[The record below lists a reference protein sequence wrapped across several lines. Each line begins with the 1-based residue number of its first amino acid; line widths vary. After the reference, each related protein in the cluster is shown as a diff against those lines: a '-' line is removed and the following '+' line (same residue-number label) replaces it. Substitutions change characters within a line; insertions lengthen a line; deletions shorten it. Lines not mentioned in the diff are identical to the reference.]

1 MRTHLPILMIVL
13 IFLWTAISVQAAGLL
28 IPTDRSL
35 PPLALQSQTI
45 KVAIDGQIAQTT
57 IEQAYMNATS
67 HVIEAEYV
75 FPLPSGAAVSDFSM
89 WIGDKKLKGETIPAA
104 KAKKTYEQIVARL
117 RDPAL
122 LEYVDRDVWKVRVFP
137 IPPHGVQK
145 IEIKY
150 TQVLG
155 TTGDLVSYEFPLQG
169 AKTPGDAPGSFSLVA
184 TIKSDHPLGPI
195 YSPTH
200 EVSID
205 RKGEREAI
213 VGYETHSLINSK
225 NFLLYY
231 APKSGDVGFSLLTN
245 RPHRDEPGYFVLLLN
260 PKTEVVEQP
269 IPRDLVLV
277 VDVSGSMNGE
287 KIAQA
292 KGTLKAAL
300 DTLREDD
307 RFALVRFATVVD
319 SYRDR
324 LTKANPENTQHA
336 REWIES
342 IEAVGGTDIAGGLEA
357 ALALREPQTEKGRT
371 FQILLISDGVPT
383 VGTTDPKKILQTLE
397 AKNSHATRVFSFGVG
412 FDVDTY
418 LLDQLSESTR
428 AATTYVRPDENLEVK
443 ASALLAKIKNPVRS
457 DLKLETIPVGDD
469 HAANTELVKLS
480 ETYPP
485 KLPDLFAGDQLQIV
499 GRYSGSGKI
508 RFVLHSK
515 TGNKAESHTYDAE
528 LPARATDRD
537 FVATIWAR
545 RKIGYLL
552 DQIRL
557 NGESRELKEEIVK
570 LATKFGVATPYTSW
584 LVVPDESGFANQQTI
599 PHSNSMGHPGSFNQP
614 HHGLQMMSTTG
625 GGMGG
630 GMGGGAI
637 SAATKL
643 DATAHAPAD
652 NASKAPISAKKTT
665 RAEAAASAKF
675 AATNAQSQLP
685 ARMVNGSDAMSQM
698 FVQQM
703 RETSGRRAVDVAQAL
718 ADLKTTVRE
727 GARSERV
734 RVIADKRFHNLD
746 GVWVDDSVVEKAPRV
761 RVKFVGEGYFK
772 LFEKHPELKEILALG
787 DRIVWRSPAGSTV
800 LIDDEGEETLSDAAI
815 NQLFQSK

>member
-1 MRTHLPILMIVL
+1 MRAHLPFFMMML

-35 PPLALQSQTI
+35 PPLALQSQSV

-57 IEQAYMNATS
+57 VQQSYLNSTS
-67 HVIEAEYV
+67 RELEAEYV
-75 FPLPSGAAVSDFSM
+75 FPLPRGAAVSDFSM
-89 WIGDKKLKGETIPAA
+89 WIGDKKLKGETLPAA

-155 TTGDLVSYEFPLQG
+155 AIGDLVSYEFPLHG

-184 TIKSDHPLGPI
+184 KIKSDHPLGPI
-195 YSPTH
+195 YSPSH

-205 RKGEREAI
+205 RKGEREAV
-213 VGYETHSLINSK
+213 VGFETHSLVNSK

-231 APKSGDVGFSLLTN
+231 SPKSGDVGFSLLAN
-245 RPHRDEPGYFVLLLN
+245 RPHRDEPGYFVLLLS
-260 PKTEVVEQP
+260 PKPQVAERS
-269 IPRDLVLV
+269 IPRDLVLL
-277 VDVSGSMNGE
+277 VDASGSMNGE
-287 KIAQA
+287 KMTQA
-292 KGTLKAAL
+292 KGTLNAAL
-300 DTLREDD
+300 ATLREND
-307 RFALVRFATVVD
+307 RFAIVRFATVVD

-324 LTKANPENTQHA
+324 LAKANPENIQHA

-342 IEAVGGTDIAGGLEA
+342 IDAVGGTDIAGGLEA
-357 ALALREPQTEKGRT
+357 ALALREPQAQQERT

-383 VGTTDPKKILQTLE
+383 VGTTDVKKILQTVE
-397 AKNSHATRVFSFGVG
+397 SKNSHATRVFSFGVG
-412 FDVDTY
+412 YDVDTY

-443 ASALLAKIKNPVRS
+443 ASAILAKIKNPVRS
-457 DLKLETIPVGDD
+457 DLKLETITVGGDD
-469 HAANTELVKLS
+469 ASKTEPVKLS

-515 TGNKAESHTYDAE
+515 TGDKSESHTFDAD
-528 LPARATDRD
+528 LPARETERE

-557 NGESRELKEEIVK
+557 NGVNKELEDEIVK

-584 LVVPDESGFANQQTI
+584 LVVPDESGFVNQPTNLFS
-599 PHSNSMGHPGSFNQP
+599 HSMGHPGSFNQS
-614 HHGLQMMSTTG
+614 HQGFQMMSATG
-625 GGMGG
+625 GGMA
-630 GMGGGAI
+630 GMGRGAI
-637 SAATKL
+637 REVQPR
-643 DATAHAPAD
+643 DAVAHAPAD
-652 NASKAPISAKKTT
+652 DASKTPISAPKRT
-665 RAEAAASAKF
+665 RAVDAASAKS
-675 AATNAQSQLP
+675 AATNAQSQIA
-685 ARMVNGSDAMSQM
+685 ARMRDGSDTMSQM
-698 FVQQM
+698 FGQQM

-734 RVIADKRFHNLD
+734 RVIADKRFHNID
-746 GVWVDDSVVEKAPRV
+746 GVWIDDSVVEKSPRV
-761 RVKFVGEGYFK
+761 RVKFVGESYFK
-772 LFEKHPELKEILALG
+772 LLDKHPEIREILALG

-815 NQLFQSK
+815 DQLFQTK

>member
-1 MRTHLPILMIVL
+1 MRMHLPILMIVL

-28 IPTDRSL
+28 IPSDRSL
-35 PPLALQSQTI
+35 PPLALQSQTV

-57 IEQAYMNATS
+57 VEQAYLNSTS
-67 HVIEAEYV
+67 QVLEAEYV

-89 WIGDKKLKGETIPAA
+89 WIDGKKIKGETIPAA

-169 AKTPGDAPGSFSLVA
+169 AKTPGEAPGSFSLVA
-184 TIKSDHPLGPI
+184 KIKSDHPLGPI
-195 YSPTH
+195 YSPSH

-213 VGYETHSLINSK
+213 IGYETHSLVNSK

-231 APKSGDVGFSLLTN
+231 SPKSGDVGFSLLAN

-260 PKTEVVEQP
+260 PKTQIVERP

-292 KGTLKAAL
+292 KGALKAAL
-300 DTLREDD
+300 DTLRDDD

-324 LTKANPENTQHA
+324 LSQANPENIQHA
-336 REWIES
+336 REWIEA
-342 IEAVGGTDIAGGLEA
+342 IDAVGGTDIAGGLEA
-357 ALALREPQTEKGRT
+357 ALTLREPQAEQGRS

-383 VGTTDPKKILQTLE
+383 VGTTDTKKILKTVE

-428 AATTYVRPDENLEVK
+428 AATTYVRPGENLEVK

-457 DLKLETIPVGDD
+457 DLKLETIPVDGDD
-469 HAANTELVKLS
+469 AANTTLVKLS

-515 TGNKAESHTYDAE
+515 TGDKSESHTYDTE
-528 LPARATDRD
+528 LPARETERD

-557 NGESRELKEEIVK
+557 NGESRELKDEIVK

-584 LVVPDESGFANQQTI
+584 LVVPDETGFAAQQAV
-599 PHSNSMGHPGSFNQP
+599 PHANIMGHPGMSNQP
-614 HHGLQMMSTTG
+614 HQAGQTMNMMG
-625 GGMGG
+625 GGMAGMGG
-630 GMGGGAI
+630 GTVSDIRKRGAQP
-637 SAATKL
+637 SAGA
-643 DATAHAPAD
+643 A
-652 NASKAPISAKKTT
+652 NAPISAKKST

-675 AATNAQSQLP
+675 AAAKPQSPP
-685 ARMVNGSDAMSQM
+685 AAGMQDGSDMVSQM
-698 FVQQM
+698 FIEQM
-703 RETSGRRAVDVAQAL
+703 RERSGRGAVEVAQSL
-718 ADLKTTVRE
+718 AYLKSTARE
-727 GARSERV
+727 VTRSEQV
-734 RVIADKRFHNLD
+734 RVIADKRFHNFD
-746 GVWVDDSVVEKAPRV
+746 GVWVDEAVVEEAPRV
-761 RVKFVGEGYFK
+761 RIKFVGEGYFK
-772 LFEKHPELKEILALG
+772 LFDKHPELKEILALG

-815 NQLFQSK
+815 DQLFQTK